1 MLLPSIFFCLA
12 RACLLDLD
20 WNVKILFIV
29 WRACIT
35 CPIWRFHGAAEVWLT
50 HIKGYLPSSGE
61 PRQILKQRLRGKSTR
76 ALQSSRHSIKSVN
89 SLLLHLKS
97 NPGYI
102 SNPLRHISSLH
113 IKCWVAERYHAAKC
127 SAYFYSFSSILL
139 GQYNLLHWLHKLI
152 PSDTL
157 NKLTEEHKYMLMT
170 SWPLWL

>member
-113 IKCWVAERYHAAKC
+113 IKCWVLLNVLLIFIAFHQ
-127 SAYFYSFSSILL
+127 FYLVNITFYTDYTSSFQVRL
-139 GQYNLLHWLHKLI
+139 
-152 PSDTL
+152 
-157 NKLTEEHKYMLMT
+157 
-170 SWPLWL
+170 